1 MIIRSEFLKKQFFSQ
16 KNWKK
21 LEKMANNIVPDP
33 MNNAIQATTY
43 VINKCEENDWKRLK
57 KFQKLSSF
65 DTYIHVVMRNLLIDF
80 SRTIEPSS
88 PPVWIQ
94 SLGQLWVDVFKYLC
108 LKHFSITDIIGV
120 MNDIN
125 VDDLESIIHEILSR
139 EINCGTKYIKPGAED
154 NPVTDELMQ
163 LIFLIVIDEKTKKMK
178 MPDHAALKDKID
190 KFQKSIVSKIT
201 PQKRTFLR
209 LIFDEDFSIK
219 DAGKAVGWTPNQ
231 AHGHFRR
238 IKDDLYKTI
247 RSSGL
252 EAELRLLFEEL

>member
-1 MIIRSEFLKKQFFSQ
+1 MSFSSEFIKKKFFS
-16 KNWKK
+16 KKIWKK

-57 KFQKLSSF
+57 KYQKLSSF

-80 SRTIEPSS
+80 SRTIDS
-88 PPVWIQ
+88 PTPPGWIK
-94 SLGQLWVDVFKYLC
+94 SLGQLWVEVFKNLC
-108 LKHFSITDIIGV
+108 LKKLSITDIIGI

-125 VDDLESIIHEILSR
+125 IDDLENIIHEILSR

-154 NPVTDELMQ
+154 KPITDELIQ
-163 LIFLIVIDEKTKKMK
+163 LILIIVIDEKTKKMN
-178 MPDHAALKDKID
+178 MPDHEALKEKIV

-201 PQKRTFLR
+201 PQKRSFLR

-219 DAGKAVGWTPNQ
+219 DAGKAVGWSPNQ

-238 IKDDLYKTI
+238 IKEDLYKTI

-252 EAELRLLFEEL
+252 EAELRLLFEG